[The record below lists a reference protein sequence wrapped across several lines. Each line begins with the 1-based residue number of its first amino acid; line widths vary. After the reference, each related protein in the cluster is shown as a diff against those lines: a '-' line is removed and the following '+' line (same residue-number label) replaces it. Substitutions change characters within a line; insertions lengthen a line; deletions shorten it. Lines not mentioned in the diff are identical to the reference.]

1 MSKLYPDGKSSS
13 SGKNKLTTNGRKMEI
28 HKPHHWPSTLKE
40 AQAIQESLRNQVITT
55 DKLPETIQYVAG
67 VDMGF
72 LEDGTI
78 SRAAVAVLSFPDLQI
93 VESSIAYQPTT
104 FPYIPGFLSFRE
116 IPAVLDALEKLN
128 TIPDIILC
136 DGQGIAHPR
145 RLGIA
150 SHLGL
155 LIDLPTIGVAKSLLI
170 GEYEE
175 LAETKGS
182 WQPLIHK
189 KETIGAVLR
198 TRTGV
203 KPVYVS
209 SGHRISLPTA
219 IEYVFRCTP
228 KYRLPET
235 TRIADKLASAR

>member
-1 MSKLYPDGKSSS
+1 MQIKQRHDW
-13 SGKNKLTTNGRKMEI
+13 NLTT
-28 HKPHHWPSTLKE
+28 SE
-40 AQAIQESLRNQVITT
+40 AKIIQEELQKEVITE
-55 DKLPETIQYVAG
+55 DKFTEPVKYVAG

-72 LEDGTI
+72 EANGTI
-78 SRAAVAVLSFPDLQI
+78 SRAAVAVLSFPDLQLQ
-93 VESSIAYQPTT
+93 EQSIARRNTT

-116 IPAVLDALEKLN
+116 IPAVLDALEQIN

-150 SHLGL
+150 SHLGVI
-155 LIDLPTIGVAKSLLI
+155 IDMPTIGVAKSLLI
-170 GEYEE
+170 GKHQEV
-175 LAETKGS
+175 AQIKGS

-189 KETIGAVLR
+189 NETIGAVLR
-198 TRTGV
+198 TRANV

-219 IEYVFRCTP
+219 IDYVLRCTP

-235 TRIADKLASAR
+235 TRIADKLASGK